1 MLAHQHSSATCQCIR
16 PEYLA
21 HCFTFPPCRLSQA
34 QQALAAA
41 DADKGSLQ
49 QQVVRLQQ
57 QLAAAHTKA
66 AKAGWATDAAAAEK
80 AQQAAGLAGSSS
92 TRQQLQVRLLA
103 VIPPAA
109 ACLPRLPYALHASFI
124 ELLHLPS

>member
-1 MLAHQHSSATCQCIR
+1 M
-16 PEYLA
+16 
-21 HCFTFPPCRLSQA
+21 HCFSIHLTSICTCPPCRLSQA

-80 AQQAAGLAGSSS
+80 AQQAAGLAG
-92 TRQQLQVRLLA
+92 TNVRQVLLA
-103 VIPPAA
+103 GSRHPRHSRRSPAGA
-109 ACLPRLPYALHASFI
+109 V
-124 ELLHLPS
+124 